1 MNSDEIY
8 IRDQMILR
16 REEGAVT
23 FVHQAA
29 PVAQGASA
37 EVHYRTGGQAR
48 LLSLRGPG
56 ATLEVERDAV
66 RWNRSNSGVRIDW
79 HLRLGKDVEVV
90 LEVQNVGRAP
100 IHLDR
105 LVVLGI
111 SAARGGKLELGAP
124 PDRWSFYKHGWQS
137 WSPTF
142 ARHTD
147 NGLYINPGGDEYTR
161 KHIPHPDSGTQDLS
175 SEWFTAL
182 CGLDGGPAL
191 LLGFTDGRRA
201 LSDVALYMDG
211 RNFSRLAATCYADG
225 IPLEPGERFLSEPLL
240 VSFGGDPLA
249 LLERYADA
257 VAARMNARVPD
268 RVPSGWCTW
277 YYFFGENTAGDV
289 AANVAH
295 IKKHR
300 LPLDYVLID
309 DGYQRAIGDWL
320 TIDPDKFP
328 DGMKAVADGIR
339 AAGMRP
345 GIWTAPFGVSAG
357 SQTYAEHPNWALKH
371 ANGSPIIAWQHW
383 GVDTYAL
390 DLTNPE
396 VLDWI
401 DHVFRVMSE
410 EWGYELF
417 KIDFV
422 FAAAAPGLRHD
433 PKTTR
438 AAAYRQGIERIRKAI
453 GDKFL
458 LGCGAPHLPSVGVVD
473 AMRIGP
479 DVSFSWEP
487 IWADLS
493 APAVANAMRN
503 TLARYFMHRRWWLND
518 GDCLLVRMH
527 GDSSDLVLNEMRSL
541 VTFIALSGGL
551 TLDSDN
557 LPTVRPGRLK
567 YLKQALPPSGLAARP
582 VDLFKRENPRY
593 QVLEVEKPWGRWWV
607 VGLANWRDKTAKT
620 EVSLRELGLPE
631 GAYHVYNF
639 WRQRYLGVRSGP
651 LTFKRHQPH
660 EIIVLCLKPVSEQP
674 DLLSST
680 FHVAQGAAE
689 IRSLQRIVHGPSGQ
703 TLRVEIEKAGTQR
716 GQLVFTLP
724 EGWRMTEA
732 RLDGRKSPF
741 RVLASGVAVVR
752 FRLRDRAL
760 VEADFIR
767 ES

>member
-1 MNSDEIY
+1 
-8 IRDQMILR
+8 
-16 REEGAVT
+16 
-23 FVHQAA
+23 
-29 PVAQGASA
+29 
-37 EVHYRTGGQAR
+37 
-48 LLSLRGPG
+48 
-56 ATLEVERDAV
+56 
-66 RWNRSNSGVRIDW
+66 
-79 HLRLGKDVEVV
+79 
-90 LEVQNVGRAP
+90 
-100 IHLDR
+100 
-105 LVVLGI
+105 
-111 SAARGGKLELGAP
+111 
-124 PDRWSFYKHGWQS
+124 
-137 WSPTF
+137 
-142 ARHTD
+142 
-147 NGLYINPGGDEYTR
+147 
-161 KHIPHPDSGTQDLS
+161 
-175 SEWFTAL
+175 
-182 CGLDGGPAL
+182 
-191 LLGFTDGRRA
+191 
-201 LSDVALYMDG
+201 
-211 RNFSRLAATCYADG
+211 
-225 IPLEPGERFLSEPLL
+225 
-240 VSFGGDPLA
+240 
-249 LLERYADA
+249 
-257 VAARMNARVPD
+257 
-268 RVPSGWCTW
+268 
-277 YYFFGENTAGDV
+277 
-289 AANVAH
+289 
-295 IKKHR
+295 
-300 LPLDYVLID
+300 
-309 DGYQRAIGDWL
+309 
-320 TIDPDKFP
+320 
-328 DGMKAVADGIR
+328 
-339 AAGMRP
+339 
-345 GIWTAPFGVSAG
+345 
-357 SQTYAEHPNWALKH
+357 
-371 ANGSPIIAWQHW
+371 
-383 GVDTYAL
+383 
-390 DLTNPE
+390 
-396 VLDWI
+396 
-401 DHVFRVMSE
+401 
-410 EWGYELF
+410 
-417 KIDFV
+417 
-422 FAAAAPGLRHD
+422 
-433 PKTTR
+433 
-438 AAAYRQGIERIRKAI
+438 
-453 GDKFL
+453 
-458 LGCGAPHLPSVGVVD
+458 
-473 AMRIGP
+473 MRIGP

-582 VDLFKRENPRY
+582 VDLFQRENPRY